1 MKVQG
6 SSDFNKKVQQ
16 RRRHDRSSIPAA
28 VDLCSF
34 YKISETKKES
44 KLGREPLNE
53 KTYQEN
59 DQYIPWL
66 RFNFEQ
72 LCL

>member
-44 KLGREPLNE
+44 KLGRE
-53 KTYQEN
+53 
-59 DQYIPWL
+59 
-66 RFNFEQ
+66 